1 MGRNQ
6 GAQSL
11 DPLTGGF
18 RSEWD
23 TGNFAGTDMR
33 QLYDPAVELVAE
45 LEMGR
50 AGVVTDRQR
59 DEELPGHR
67 FVEAKHFI
75 ISKLLIEDGS

>member
-1 MGRNQ
+1 
-6 GAQSL
+6 
-11 DPLTGGF
+11 
-18 RSEWD
+18 
-23 TGNFAGTDMR
+23 MR
-33 QLYDPAVELVAE
+33 QLNDPAVELVAE

-59 DEELPGHR
+59 DEELPGNR